1 MKDSTR
7 SYNFNRYALQTACGH
22 CGAVT
27 RHERWCITRDPFVF
41 YAYDVVVH
49 PEKLSTADTLI
60 LHSLGVR
67 WN

>member
-1 MKDSTR
+1 MKDSA
-7 SYNFNRYALQTACGH
+7 SYNVNRFRTQTGCAH
-22 CGAVT
+22 CGGVA
-27 RHERWCITRDPFVF
+27 RHERWCITRDATVF

-49 PEKLSTADTLI
+49 PEKLSTADALI